1 MACRADVGRRQGPD
15 SPSLA
20 PLTPKRNQFPC
31 GANIRHDGEALWG
44 ILVEIDLDV
53 WPLVEELLP
62 LLNEL
67 ERIEAL
73 AAEEEGETK
82 EEEQ

>member
-1 MACRADVGRRQGPD
+1 MEV
-15 SPSLA
+15 
-20 PLTPKRNQFPC
+20 
-31 GANIRHDGEALWG
+31 
-44 ILVEIDLDV
+44 DLDV

-73 AAEEEGETK
+73 AAT
-82 EEEQ
+82 EEEQDNSEEP

>member
-1 MACRADVGRRQGPD
+1 MEV
-15 SPSLA
+15 
-20 PLTPKRNQFPC
+20 
-31 GANIRHDGEALWG
+31 
-44 ILVEIDLDV
+44 DLDV

-73 AAEEEGETK
+73 AAT
-82 EEEQ
+82 EEEQGNSEEP

>member
-1 MACRADVGRRQGPD
+1 M
-15 SPSLA
+15 
-20 PLTPKRNQFPC
+20 
-31 GANIRHDGEALWG
+31 
-44 ILVEIDLDV
+44 EIDLDV